1 MDIAISKFFESIRNP
16 FLDVIAKGFSLLGE
30 PIFMVVL
37 ICAAY
42 WLIDK
47 KLGERLAVVTFTSMI
62 FNAVL
67 KGSVKRLRP
76 YAASHVTRVPSEG
89 LVDTMSLTNDA
100 SFPSGHSQ
108 ISAGVTMGT
117 ATHYNITWVWITAM
131 VLTLGVMWSRIY
143 LGVHYF
149 TDTLTGAALGIFFA
163 CLWDL
168 LYARLASTKY
178 WIIAGFAVVSIVFMI
193 LVPDKAMF
201 EHAGMLIAGAIA
213 LPIEEK
219 FIGFEN
225 ATSRK
230 NLVYRFL
237 IGAGCVGLVFGLF
250 SFLPFEFLDLIA
262 WKFVKY
268 FCTVLT
274 GVLLV
279 PYLFKKA
286 KV

>member
-1 MDIAISKFFESIRNP
+1 
-16 FLDVIAKGFSLLGE
+16 
-30 PIFMVVL
+30 
-37 ICAAY
+37 
-42 WLIDK
+42 
-47 KLGERLAVVTFTSMI
+47 
-62 FNAVL
+62 
-67 KGSVKRLRP
+67 
-76 YAASHVTRVPSEG
+76 
-89 LVDTMSLTNDA
+89 
-100 SFPSGHSQ
+100 
-108 ISAGVTMGT
+108 MGT
-117 ATHYNITWVWITAM
+117 ATHYTKTWVWITAM

-149 TDTLTGAALGIFFA
+149 TDTLAGAALGIFFA

-168 LYARLASTKY
+168 LYGMCSKKKY
-178 WIIAGFAVVSIVFMI
+178 WIIAGFAIVSIVFMI

-219 FIGFEN
+219 FIRFEN

-250 SFLPFEFLDLIA
+250 SFLPFAFLDLIA

-268 FCTVLT
+268 FCTVLA